1 MASSIE
7 SDSTPTRR
15 QLLKLKAVTQLSGTL
30 HDAQLAHLRMWGL
43 VVFQLVP
50 KDGTVVKVDT
60 DKRTVRYLL
69 TGGKLY
75 EKKKNGLNFD
85 WLVQAI
91 AKLDAAIHD
100 LLGDDW
106 QTIIE
111 HNGKVEYTGPRQS
124 EQEKINERRKHR
136 SARTSRKR

>member
-1 MASSIE
+1 MASSLE
-7 SDSTPTRR
+7 NDSTPTRR
-15 QLLKLKAVTQLSGTL
+15 QLLKLKAATQLSGTL

-50 KDGTVVKVDT
+50 KDGTVLKVDT
-60 DKRTVRYLL
+60 DRKVVHYTL

-75 EKKKNGLNFD
+75 EKKKGGLNFN

-100 LLGDDW
+100 LLGDEW
-106 QTIIE
+106 QVVIE
-111 HNGKVEYTGPRQS
+111 HDGKIEYTGPRKS